1 MSAVQ
6 HHGLSSP
13 LPLVSLEDISVRLD
27 ELDILKQVNFTLH
40 EREIVTLI
48 GPNGACKST
57 LIKILLGIMQPS
69 TGHVRTS
76 KPLKMS

>member
-27 ELDILKQVNFTLH
+27 ELDILKQINFTLH

-48 GPNGACKST
+48 GPNAVSYT
-57 LIKILLGIMQPS
+57 HLRAHE
-69 TGHVRTS
+69 T
-76 KPLKMS
+76 

>member
-27 ELDILKQVNFTLH
+27 ELDILKQINFTLH

-48 GPNGACKST
+48 GPNGAGKST
-57 LIKILLGIMQPS
+57 LIKI
-69 TGHVRTS
+69 
-76 KPLKMS
+76 

>member
-27 ELDILKQVNFTLH
+27 ELDILKQINFTLH

-48 GPNGACKST
+48 GPNGARKST
-57 LIKILLGIMQPS
+57 LIKI
-69 TGHVRTS
+69 
-76 KPLKMS
+76 